1 MLHGKRHLQFTS
13 TLKEV
18 GKLNENSV
26 SRLKSAQRGRV
37 KLRRPPWMRRA
48 AQHRLRTAGLGRAG
62 RRRCMHV
69 DDVSCAEDRAKVLP
83 GRGESQV
90 EAYDVHIRPGL
101 VTMKVNSER
110 LNSVVFKRSRQET

>member
-1 MLHGKRHLQFTS
+1 
-13 TLKEV
+13 
-18 GKLNENSV
+18 
-26 SRLKSAQRGRV
+26 
-37 KLRRPPWMRRA
+37 
-48 AQHRLRTAGLGRAG
+48 
-62 RRRCMHV
+62 MHV

-110 LNSVVFKRSRQET
+110 LNSVGF

>member
-1 MLHGKRHLQFTS
+1 
-13 TLKEV
+13 
-18 GKLNENSV
+18 
-26 SRLKSAQRGRV
+26 
-37 KLRRPPWMRRA
+37 
-48 AQHRLRTAGLGRAG
+48 
-62 RRRCMHV
+62 MHV